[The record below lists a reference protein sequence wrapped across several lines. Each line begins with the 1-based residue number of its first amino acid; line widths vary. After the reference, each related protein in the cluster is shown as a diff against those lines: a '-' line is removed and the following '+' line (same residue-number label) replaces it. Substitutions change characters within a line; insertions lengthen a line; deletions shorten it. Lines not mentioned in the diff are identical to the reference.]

1 MKRIVAVSQF
11 KSKKLLGAK
20 QDGNREFISLLA
32 CISADGTA
40 IPPGLIYQGE
50 SGDLQDVWLEEFGD
64 SEKAYFGVSRKGWT
78 NEELG
83 MSWLSTIFDRNTKEK
98 AGNSKRLLLVD
109 GHSSHVNLQFIDY
122 CDTHGILLAILPP
135 HSTHRLQPLDVGIFS
150 PLANAYSTEINEY
163 VHKTCGFS
171 RVTKRIFWPLFRSAW
186 EAAITKSNIK
196 SAFATT
202 GINPI
207 CPEKVL
213 KIFRTRTPSPPPSDG
228 EGQQPTPGSVRAV
241 RRTVKAIIKEET
253 VISNRIGNL
262 IRAAEKLSVE
272 NEILRHEN
280 KGLRETVIGEKKR
293 RKRGNA
299 MGLIDKDRPGQ
310 AQFFSP
316 SKVALARAK
325 AAEIEEQKEADRL
338 RAQEE
343 KARKQA
349 EREEKA
355 RQVQERKEIR
365 AREREAKKK
374 AREEELQAKLAARQL
389 REEARTSKKA
399 QARSQ
404 THARRKATPLQP
416 EPPKQVNS
424 SSGRSRRQK

>member
-1 MKRIVAVSQF
+1 M
-11 KSKKLLGAK
+11 LGAK

-50 SGDLQDVWLEEFGD
+50 SGDLQDVWLEDFDD
-64 SEKAYFGVSRKGWT
+64 SEKAYFGVSGKGWT

-83 MSWLSTIFDRNTKEK
+83 MSWLRDVFEPNTKEK
-98 AGNSKRLLLVD
+98 AGNHRRLLLVD

-122 CDTHGILLAILPP
+122 CDTHKILLAILPP

-150 PLANAYSTEINEY
+150 PLANAYSTEISQY
-163 VHKTCGFS
+163 IHKTSGFS
-171 RVTKRIFWPLFRSAW
+171 RVTKRIFWPLFRSSW
-186 EAAITKSNIK
+186 EAAITETNIK

-202 GINPI
+202 GIYPFRPQN
-207 CPEKVL
+207 VL
-213 KIFRTRTPSPPPSDG
+213 KIFHRRTPSPPPSDG
-228 EGQQPTPGSVRAV
+228 EGQQATPGSVRAV
-241 RRTVKAIIKEET
+241 RRTVKAIMREEAA
-253 VISNRIGNL
+253 VSNGIGNL

-293 RKRGNA
+293 RKRGHA
-299 MGLIDKDRPGQ
+299 MGLIDKDHPGQ

-325 AAEIEEQKEADRL
+325 AAEIEEEKEAARV

-343 KARKQA
+343 KVRKQI

-355 RQVQERKEIR
+355 RAVQERKEIR
-365 AREREAKKK
+365 AREREAKKE
-374 AREEELQAKLAARQL
+374 AREKELQTKLAARRL
-389 REEARTSKKA
+389 REEARASKKA
-399 QARSQ
+399 LAQSQ
-404 THARRKATPLQP
+404 THAT
-416 EPPKQVNS
+416 
-424 SSGRSRRQK
+424 